1 MLFYSLECSRVQGG
15 SSQEDELQK
24 ERNRASFMKETT
36 EEMSLCKRACGE
48 NEIYAFLRK
57 DGENRSLA
65 TFLTAV
71 NCHAVPGYGP
81 SGGS

>member
-24 ERNRASFMKETT
+24 ERNRASFMKEMT
-36 EEMSLCKRACGE
+36 EEMSLRKRACGE
-48 NEIYAFLRK
+48 NEIYACLRK
-57 DGENRSLA
+57 DGANHSLA

-71 NCHAVPGYGP
+71 NSHAVPGYGP
-81 SGGS
+81 SWWS